1 MKMLL
6 VLALFIG
13 SVSVFGAAQGFGTGT
28 LGGKSDL
35 PKTVPHAVNP
45 HRDVPK
51 NCQQTLEA
59 DDSVLLTC
67 ECEACGQPD
76 ARDGLN
82 PLPWS
87 CELRQERLF
96 CGYGGSDSAIID
108 TRSSGRSRI

>member
-1 MKMLL
+1 MKILL
-6 VLALFIG
+6 VLALFIS
-13 SVSVFGAAQGFGTGT
+13 SVSGFGAAQGFGAGAQ
-28 LGGKSDL
+28 GGKDDL

-45 HRDVPK
+45 HLDIPK

-67 ECEACGQPD
+67 ECEACGHTE
-76 ARDGLN
+76 ASDGLN

-87 CELRQERLF
+87 CEVRQESLF
-96 CGYGGSDSAIID
+96 CGYGGSGSEIVD